1 MLEAKMG
8 LEVMGGVVL
17 GVVAAV
23 YLIIR
28 FSKKNR

>member
-1 MLEAKMG
+1 MG
-8 LEVMGGVVL
+8 LEVIGGVVL
-17 GVVAAV
+17 GIVAAV

>member
-1 MLEAKMG
+1 LLEAKMG